1 MKKTARRRKH
11 NFKKTFI
18 LLILGSVC
26 VTVLGG
32 GFAIKLLFYDLAFAF
47 SPTSYDLTKEDYA
60 VISEIEVSGIDT
72 SKPIQISS
80 LSVVVYDTKGK
91 KITKYTLPM
100 ALKVDMAGKF
110 GEEELSKLLAV
121 ALLQDKDLK
130 IAANTVNK
138 TLEKLI
144 GFHVDRYVFI
154 DTHQDVTR
162 SIDGLLFLGKTLELT
177 NLKQILLSV
186 KTDMSVN
193 EFYDL
198 VSFSSSLPQ
207 DRIKQQLIDLNDVI
221 DVTKLFDTNFRD
233 LTFDSNVAYEAKNI
247 AVLNGTNVF
256 GVASHGARRVENIG
270 GHVFSSENA
279 SRTYDTSVIIADNRE
294 SESVKQISKLFGI
307 KNVVSKEEI
316 SNIQPQINEAVVDR
330 ADIVV
335 ILGFDFAQFVL

>member
-1 MKKTARRRKH
+1 MKKTARRRK
-11 NFKKTFI
+11 NFFKKTWMLFV
-18 LLILGSVC
+18 LGGICFVI
-26 VTVLGG
+26 LGG
-32 GFAIKLLFYDLAFAF
+32 GFVFKLLFYDLAFAF

-80 LSVVVYDTKGK
+80 LSVVVYDKKGK
-91 KITKYTLPM
+91 RITKHTLPT
-100 ALKVDMAGKF
+100 ALKVDVAGKF
-110 GEEELSKLLAV
+110 GEEELSKVLAV
-121 ALLQDKDLK
+121 ALLQDNYLK
-130 IAANTVNK
+130 LAANTVNK

-154 DTHQDVTR
+154 DTQQDTTG
-162 SIDGLLFLGKTLELT
+162 SIDGLLFLGKTLEIA

-207 DRIKQQLIDLNDVI
+207 DRIKQQLIDLSDVI
-221 DVTKLFDTNFRD
+221 SVAKVFDISFRD
-233 LTFDSNVAYEAKNI
+233 LTFDSIVAYEAKNI
-247 AVLNGTNVF
+247 AVLNGTDVS
-256 GVASHGARRVENIG
+256 GVASYGARSIENIG
-270 GHVFSSENA
+270 GHVFSSGNA
-279 SRTYDTSVIIADNRE
+279 SQWYDTSFIVAKAVD
-294 SESVKQISKLFGI
+294 SESVKQISKLFNI
-307 KNVVSKEEI
+307 TTVISKDDI
-316 SNIQPQINEAVVDR
+316 STVQPQLNEAVVDR